1 VASTRVPPDQWTDP
15 RHRDGWDGELLA
27 AEWLIDRGWR
37 IEAHRFRIG
46 RHDLDLVAR
55 RGGIV
60 AFIEV
65 KTRRSSRCGS
75 GMEAIGARKR
85 RTIERLA
92 WGWILKHGRSGDQ
105 YRFDVA
111 SLDGFGPGARV
122 SYLEDAWRPSW
133 R

>member
-1 VASTRVPPDQWTDP
+1 MASTRIPPEQWTDP

-27 AEWLIDRGWR
+27 AEWLIDRGWH
-37 IEAHRFRIG
+37 IEAHRFRMG

-55 RGGIV
+55 RGDIV
-60 AFIEV
+60 AFVEV
-65 KTRRSSRCGS
+65 KTRRSNRCGS

-85 RTIERLA
+85 RVIERLA
-92 WGWILKHGRSGDQ
+92 WGWILKHGRAGDQ

-111 SLDGFGPGARV
+111 ALDGFGPCARV
-122 SYLEDAWRPSW
+122 SYLEDAWRPNW